1 MAATFYS
8 GFKSKKSAIDF
19 LLDNIYSGFQMK
31 RSVCVVRKD
40 EGHSKNLKDAQ
51 KQKYFENRKIEYLY
65 DDNISVLEE
74 QPKDSF
80 DEIHIFSDKVSNLNE
95 YEEAEIYI
103 YTTEADNEIN
113 DASRKLYA
121 NLKTNNFELN
131 HERI

>member
-1 MAATFYS
+1 M
-8 GFKSKKSAIDF
+8 
-19 LLDNIYSGFQMK
+19 Q
-31 RSVCVVRKD
+31 
-40 EGHSKNLKDAQ
+40 
-51 KQKYFENRKIEYLY
+51 
-65 DDNISVLEE
+65 
-74 QPKDSF
+74 
-80 DEIHIFSDKVSNLNE
+80 IHIFSDKISNLNE

>member
-8 GFKSKKSAIDF
+8 GFKSKKSALDF

-31 RSVCVVRKD
+31 RSICVVLKD
-40 EGHSKNLKDAQ
+40 EDHSKNLKNAQ
-51 KQKYFENRKIEYLY
+51 KQKYFENSKIEYLY
-65 DDNISVLEE
+65 DDNISVMEE
-74 QPKDSF
+74 QPKDHF
-80 DEIHIFSDKVSNLNE
+80 DEIHIFSDKISYLNE